1 MTRHQKITPED
12 TPEDAHGTIAFC
24 LFKYFPYGGLQRD
37 FLRIALKIQAK
48 GYRVRVYTL
57 SWQGD
62 IPAGFEVIL
71 VPVKSWTNHSR
82 YKKYHAWLSQHLR
95 HHPARQVVGFNKLP
109 GLDIYFAADPCYEHT
124 ARTQRSRLYRLLP
137 RYKLFSAF
145 ESAVFNADAKTE
157 IMLLSGMHIPI
168 FIKYY
173 ATQEERF
180 HLLPP
185 GIARDRMATPDKAQV
200 RRLLRA
206 EFGIADNEL
215 LLLMVGSGFITK
227 GLDRSLK
234 ALASLP
240 SSLLKN
246 TRLIVIGQDAP
257 RAFLRLAT
265 RLGVGARLSILSGR
279 EDVPRF
285 LMAADLL
292 LHPAYTENSGTVL
305 VEALAAGLPVL
316 ATDVCGYAHFVEAA
330 DGGKLI
336 PSPFQQERFNTLL
349 AAMLRSPERAV
360 WSANG
365 IAYGQVADIFR
376 MHALAA
382 DLITVN
388 IESQAHPIE
397 QL

>member
-1 MTRHQKITPED
+1 MTSHRKVAQE
-12 TPEDAHGTIAFC
+12 EGRETIAFC

-71 VPVKSWTNHSR
+71 VPVKSWTNHGR

-95 HHPARQVVGFNKLP
+95 HQPARQVLGFNKLP
-109 GLDIYFAADPCYEHT
+109 GLDIYFAADPCYEHKI
-124 ARTQRSRLYRLLP
+124 RTQHTRLYRLLP
-137 RYKLFSAF
+137 RYKLFSKF
-145 ESAVFNADAKTE
+145 ERAVFNADARTE
-157 IMLLSGMHIPI
+157 IMMLSGIHVPT

-173 ATQEERF
+173 ATPEKRF

-185 GIARDRMATPDKAQV
+185 GIARDRVATSDRTQV
-200 RRLLRA
+200 RQLLRT
-206 EFGIADNEL
+206 EFGIADKEV

-227 GLDRSLK
+227 GLDRSLA

-240 SSLLKN
+240 GRLLQN

-265 RLGVGARLSILSGR
+265 RLGVDDRLVILSGR

-305 VEALAAGLPVL
+305 VEAIVAGLPVL
-316 ATDVCGYAHFVEAA
+316 ATDVCGYAHHVKEA
-330 DGGKLI
+330 DSGKLI
-336 PSPFQQERFNTLL
+336 PAPFQQESFNALL
-349 AAMLRSPERAV
+349 QEMIISPERKV

-365 IAYGQVADIFR
+365 IAYAKVADIFN
-376 MHALAA
+376 MHELAV
-382 DLITVN
+382 DLITAN
-388 IESQAHPIE
+388 MESRE
-397 QL
+397 Q